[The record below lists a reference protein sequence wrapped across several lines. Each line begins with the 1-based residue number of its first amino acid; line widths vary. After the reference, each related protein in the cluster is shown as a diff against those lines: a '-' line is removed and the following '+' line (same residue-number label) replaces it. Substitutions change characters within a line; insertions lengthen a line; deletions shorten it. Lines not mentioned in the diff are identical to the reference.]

1 MEKGTQIEIG
11 IDTEIEREEG
21 ESKKRTV
28 EPLDG
33 GHIKSG
39 QLSEQILGVKT
50 SDEFSQ

>member
-1 MEKGTQIEIG
+1 M
-11 IDTEIEREEG
+11 R
-21 ESKKRTV
+21 RTV